1 MMQIGNIELP
11 IVASVEEDSE
21 AEIDEIKSQLNSV
34 TVKHEPSVKT
44 LNISGYIN
52 QELHSEHLTLDE
64 QKQRLI
70 ILRKRSKLNNSF
82 VYHSYKG
89 YLLVEEVNFAQNSDS
104 RIVNEFEI
112 IARYFPWPKYYPS
125 KEPFI
130 GGGYSYIYGNIYGE
144 TK

>member
-34 TVKHEPSVKT
+34 TVKHEASVKT

-64 QKQRLI
+64 QKARLNL
-70 ILRKRSKLNNSF
+70 LRGRDVLDNSF
-82 VYHSYKG
+82 IYQSYKG
-89 YLLVEEVNFAQNSDS
+89 HLLVEEVNFSQNSDS

-112 IARYFPWPKYYPS
+112 IGRYFPWPKYYS
-125 KEPFI
+125 ES
-130 GGGYSYIYGNIYGE
+130 GL
-144 TK
+144 